1 MAEHIP
7 EQQGNVL
14 EKEKTELREPPKYR
28 VILLNDD
35 YTTFDFVV
43 QVLVGIFKKTVTE
56 AVKITN
62 DVHQK
67 GSGIC
72 GVYPREIA
80 ETKVELV
87 AQTAKEA
94 GYPLKCDMEKI

>member
-1 MAEHIP
+1 MDQASP
-7 EQQGNVL
+7 DQQGSIL
-14 EKEKTELREPPKYR
+14 EKEKTEFNEPPKYK

-43 QVLVGIFKKTVTE
+43 QVLVGIFKKNITQ

-72 GVYPREIA
+72 GVYPKEIA
-80 ETKVELV
+80 ETKIDLV
-87 AQTAKEA
+87 ARTAKEA
-94 GYPLKCDMEKI
+94 GFPLRCEMEQE